1 MKDQIDQLLSLYERR
16 ELSRRGVVEAVAA
29 LCAAAGAVGPASAQ
43 PSSAP
48 LVKARTFNHVSLMT
62 KDLARSKA
70 FYSRLTGLPVRSEAP
85 GNFCEFRLE
94 NGFLGLYSQTFM
106 DSIAPK
112 GDPAERPGFNH
123 VCFGVESYDM
133 RRLEGEL
140 KLAIPEAK
148 PAVKY
153 GSELYAYDPDGVKLQ
168 FADVNYKR

>member
-1 MKDQIDQLLSLYERR
+1 MVGASVAVADIRRVRLAISAGVRRRHRRGTVKDQIDQLLSLYERR

-106 DSIAPK
+106 DSI
-112 GDPAERPGFNH
+112 
-123 VCFGVESYDM
+123 
-133 RRLEGEL
+133 
-140 KLAIPEAK
+140 
-148 PAVKY
+148 
-153 GSELYAYDPDGVKLQ
+153 
-168 FADVNYKR
+168 